1 MDDDNDEDEDTVK
14 RKKIRKILLLKTD
27 DELKMISK
35 NKSNIM
41 INSKTT
47 DEINKSYNLYNIL
60 LSEKSKIY
68 FNFVK
73 TEERIVSNNIKPI
86 SPVKVKKKK
95 KKIEKQ
101 NKILNSSI
109 EEDSNSPILN
119 YFPKKISFGLKI
131 FDTHKVS
138 SKNERTIEN
147 YRDFEKTSKD

>member
-1 MDDDNDEDEDTVK
+1 MDDDNDEDEETVK

-86 SPVKVKKKK
+86 SPVKVKKEKK
-95 KKIEKQ
+95 KNRKAK
-101 NKILNSSI
+101 
-109 EEDSNSPILN
+109 
-119 YFPKKISFGLKI
+119 
-131 FDTHKVS
+131 
-138 SKNERTIEN
+138 
-147 YRDFEKTSKD
+147 